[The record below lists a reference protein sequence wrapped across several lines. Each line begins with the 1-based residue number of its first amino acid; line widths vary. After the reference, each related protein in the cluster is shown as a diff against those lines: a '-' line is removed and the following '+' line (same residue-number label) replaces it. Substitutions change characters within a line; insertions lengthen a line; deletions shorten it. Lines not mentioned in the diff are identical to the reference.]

1 MMLTVEPD
9 WWKRLFDEIYLI
21 TDARS
26 VCDKELTCKEIDFL
40 VHVLRFDKSDSI
52 LDLCGGQGRHS
63 LELSRRGFQN
73 ITVLDYSDFLIR
85 LGKEIAEEEGLN
97 IQFVR
102 QDARD
107 TGLPAQNYN
116 IIIVMASSFG
126 YFVDPEDD
134 QKILREAFRLLIPE
148 GSLLLDLPNQEYV
161 LNNFTPQSW
170 HEADQEMVVC
180 RQRRLD
186 GSVMY
191 AREMVISKIKGLIRD
206 ETYCTR
212 LYSGEEITAL
222 LTSAGFTSVNIQ
234 KDLEIHKEKA
244 DYGCMTNRMVVIA
257 TK

>member
-1 MMLTVEPD
+1 MLTVAPD

-26 VCDKELTCKEIDFL
+26 VCDNELTCKEIDFL
-40 VHVLRFDKSDSI
+40 VHTLGLDKSDSI

-73 ITVLDYSDFLIR
+73 ITVLDYSDFLVCM
-85 LGKEIAEEEGLN
+85 GKEIAEEEGLN
-97 IQFVR
+97 IQFVC
-102 QDARD
+102 QDARN
-107 TGLPAQNYN
+107 TCLPAQNYN

-126 YFVDPEDD
+126 YFIDPQDD
-134 QKILREAFRLLIPE
+134 QKILCEAFRLLIPE

-161 LNNFTPQSW
+161 LNHFTPQSW

-180 RQRRLD
+180 RQRRLA

-191 AREMVISKIKGLIRD
+191 AREMVISKTKGLIRD

-212 LYSGEEITAL
+212 LYSAEEITAL
-222 LTSAGFTSVNIQ
+222 LTSVGFTSVNIQ

-257 TK
+257 NK

>member
-1 MMLTVEPD
+1 MMLTVAPD

-26 VCDKELTCKEIDFL
+26 VCDKGLTCKEIDFL
-40 VHVLRFDKSDSI
+40 VDVLGLDKSDSI
-52 LDLCGGQGRHS
+52 LDLCGGQGRHA
-63 LELSRRGFQN
+63 LELSRRGFHN
-73 ITVLDYSDFLIR
+73 ITVLDYSDFLIC
-85 LGKEIAEEEGLN
+85 LGKKIAEEEGLN

-107 TGLPAQNYN
+107 TGLPDQQYN

-134 QKILREAFRLLIPE
+134 QKILREAFRLLVPE

-170 HEADQEMVVC
+170 HEADQDVVVC
-180 RQRRLD
+180 RQRRLA

-191 AREMVISKIKGLIRD
+191 AREMVISKTKGLIRD

-212 LYSGEEITAL
+212 LYSAEDITAR
-222 LTSAGFTSVNIQ
+222 LTAVGFKSIRIQ
-234 KDLEIHKEKA
+234 KDFAIHKDKA
-244 DYGCMTNRMVVIA
+244 DYGCMTNRMVVMA
-257 TK
+257 NK